1 MSVKIVT
8 WVYVSYRVLKSITL
22 NCIINYLSK
31 LLKFRYMHDTFK
43 KNYNLII
50 KNFIPM
56 CLRIKQHYPS
66 HIAVLYRSR
75 VIRVKLCR
83 TEKQPRTKFNRN

>member
-8 WVYVSYRVLKSITL
+8 WVYVSYRVLKYITL

-43 KNYNLII
+43 RNYNLII
-50 KNFIPM
+50 KNFISM
-56 CLRIKQHYPS
+56 SLRREQHYSS
-66 HIAVLYRSR
+66 HIAVLYRLR
-75 VIRVKLCR
+75 
-83 TEKQPRTKFNRN
+83 